1 MDNCPLSSDTS
12 GCLTDLTALHRTSLL
27 LLLQVEMLLF
37 FSGENIW
44 EETQCLRKGL
54 ALLTGLLEELLL

>member
-1 MDNCPLSSDTS
+1 MDKCPRSSDS
-12 GCLTDLTALHRTSLL
+12 SVYLTDLLALYCTSLL

-44 EETQCLRKGL
+44 EETLCLRKGL
-54 ALLTGLLEELLL
+54 ALLSGLFEELVS